1 MPGCEMSHSSGADQV
16 ERAGGTLR
24 SRCGTP
30 VAGANPLEQRVDLGT
45 VGSQYGRPWGCR
57 AQHTGRRVM
66 QRNLAIR
73 TVFLL
78 IRERVEHD
86 LCAQMVVL
94 ALASGVGAH

>member
-1 MPGCEMSHSSGADQV
+1 
-16 ERAGGTLR
+16 
-24 SRCGTP
+24 
-30 VAGANPLEQRVDLGT
+30 
-45 VGSQYGRPWGCR
+45 
-57 AQHTGRRVM
+57 M

-94 ALASGVGAH
+94 ALASGVGAHPACARRTSFDSIHPHANLASRTSYRVAPLDCIGRISVAAEVAPHARHMIEGLVEVVLVVGALG